1 MSAVEEGEEA
11 KESSSSGRSES
22 SVGTRRPREDDS
34 DASSSKRSRSGSDR
48 PLADAGALSTPR
60 GGDDDDSTPSAAV
73 TSCTNPVR
81 DPWMPSPSEIQSRY
95 GSTSPL
101 GRYALYSCSA
111 ITDDVV
117 TKELDFDPATDQ
129 RRDYYIGLF
138 HELRFYGNKKHSRK
152 SKVAEWETLCQS
164 WGAFVKNFNR
174 DPAGYRER
182 VRSASERYER
192 FSKRPKILRLHDG
205 AVEAGIPC
213 AVPAGVACGRC
224 QAGAVR
230 LSGRDLNGYTGISVP
245 VELKTLREKL
255 ITQLSSES
263 AEGERNTQPR
273 AVGNYSS
280 RSSFTPFGGAAGGG
294 IRTPSPFPER
304 RSSGRS
310 AAPTYRGQ
318 ERILTNEYENE
329 PDLGSGSDDQ
339 RFAGQSSEFP
349 HVRLATGAAA
359 GRHHGPSPAEV
370 WDRLEAVERPPL
382 PVRGQDTDPLIHRTG
397 SGVNRTGN
405 LHRREEGVANQP
417 FHPLTVRVVR
427 ISRPILPPRHL
438 RRLSDAQGGELGRR
452 ARPTGDQN
460 TAEGLQL
467 RLATSRLPRQGG
479 YAAAVRNGGQLLPT
493 AVSPVPSKLAGQW
506 KPRERHVLLETSL
519 KNWHESSAPYSSQVT
534 AGRPGTL

>member
-1 MSAVEEGEEA
+1 MEEGEE
-11 KESSSSGRSES
+11 ERDSSSSGRNEA

-34 DASSSKRSRSGSDR
+34 DASSSKRSRSVSDR

-60 GGDDDDSTPSAAV
+60 GGGDDDSTPSTTV
-73 TSCTNPVR
+73 TSRTNPVR

-95 GSTSPL
+95 GSTSPV

-111 ITDDVV
+111 INDDDV

-138 HELRFYGNKKHSRK
+138 HDLRFYGNKKHSRK
-152 SKVAEWETLCQS
+152 SKVTEWEALCQS
-164 WGAFVKNFNR
+164 WGAFVENFNR

-182 VRSASERYER
+182 VRSARERYER
-192 FSKRPKILRLHDG
+192 FSKRPKILRLDEG

-213 AVPAGVACGRC
+213 AVPSGVACERC

-230 LSGRDLNGYTGISVP
+230 LSERDLNGYTGISVP

-318 ERILTNEYENE
+318 ESILTNKYENE

-349 HVRLATGAAA
+349 RVHLATGEAAA
-359 GRHHGPSPAEV
+359 ERRHGPSSAEV
-370 WDRLEAVERPPL
+370 WDRLEAVECI
-382 PVRGQDTDPLIHRTG
+382 Q
-397 SGVNRTGN
+397 
-405 LHRREEGVANQP
+405 
-417 FHPLTVRVVR
+417 
-427 ISRPILPPRHL
+427 
-438 RRLSDAQGGELGRR
+438 
-452 ARPTGDQN
+452 
-460 TAEGLQL
+460 TAE
-467 RLATSRLPRQGG
+467 LAEIRQELKLLK
-479 YAAAVRNGGQLLPT
+479 ARIGQ
-493 AVSPVPSKLAGQW
+493 AGQTASNIQVDLGSIVA
-506 KPRERHVLLETSL
+506 RLGQRVYALETRI
-519 KNWHESSAPYSSQVT
+519 APSHQD
-534 AGRPGTL
+534 

>member
-1 MSAVEEGEEA
+1 MSTPTTQTSDELAAPAAGNTVVANTATTATSSASSASVVTSTVTTSSSPKRTISVGKYHKTRGKVTYANETLFDGMEDLEMEEGEE
-11 KESSSSGRSES
+11 ERDSSSSGRNEA
-22 SVGTRRPREDDS
+22 SVATRRPREDDS

-60 GGDDDDSTPSAAV
+60 GGDDDDSTPSAAM
-73 TSCTNPVR
+73 TSRTNPVR
-81 DPWMPSPSEIQSRY
+81 DPWMPSPSEIRSRY
-95 GSTSPL
+95 GSTTPASP
-101 GRYALYSCSA
+101 YALYSCNA
-111 ITDDVV
+111 IVDDDV

-152 SKVAEWETLCQS
+152 SKVTEWEALCQS
-164 WGAFVKNFNR
+164 WGMFVENFNKN
-174 DPAGYRER
+174 PSGYRER
-182 VRSASERYER
+182 VRSAGERY
-192 FSKRPKILRLHDG
+192 SKRPKILRLHDG
-205 AVEAGIPC
+205 AVEAAIPC
-213 AVPAGVACGRC
+213 AVPSGVACERC

-230 LSGRDLNGYTGISVP
+230 LSERDLNGYTGISVP

-273 AVGNYSS
+273 AVGDYSS

-318 ERILTNEYENE
+318 ESILTNEYENE

-349 HVRLATGAAA
+349 PVRLATGAVVA

-370 WDRLEAVERPPL
+370 WERLEAVERL
-382 PVRGQDTDPLIHRTG
+382 QTTELAEMRQELK
-397 SGVNRTGN
+397 
-405 LHRREEGVANQP
+405 LLKA
-417 FHPLTVRVVR
+417 R
-427 ISRPILPPRHL
+427 IC
-438 RRLSDAQGGELGRR
+438 Q
-452 ARPTGDQN
+452 
-460 TAEGLQL
+460 
-467 RLATSRLPRQGG
+467 
-479 YAAAVRNGGQLLPT
+479 
-493 AVSPVPSKLAGQW
+493 AGQTASNIQVDLGSIVA
-506 KPRERHVLLETSL
+506 RLGQRVSALETRA
-519 KNWHESSAPYSSQVT
+519 APSH
-534 AGRPGTL
+534 RE

>member
-1 MSAVEEGEEA
+1 MEEGEE
-11 KESSSSGRSES
+11 EQDSSSSGRNEA

-34 DASSSKRSRSGSDR
+34 DASSSKRSRSSSDR

-60 GGDDDDSTPSAAV
+60 GGGDDDSTSSAAV
-73 TSCTNPVR
+73 TSRTKPVR

-95 GSTSPL
+95 GSTTPASP
-101 GRYALYSCSA
+101 YALYSCSA
-111 ITDDVV
+111 IVDDDV

-152 SKVAEWETLCQS
+152 TSPLC
-164 WGAFVKNFNR
+164 
-174 DPAGYRER
+174 E
-182 VRSASERYER
+182 ERYER
-192 FSKRPKILRLHDG
+192 FSKRPKILRLHEG

-213 AVPAGVACGRC
+213 AVPSGVACERC

-230 LSGRDLNGYTGISVP
+230 LSERDLNGYTGISVP

-273 AVGNYSS
+273 AVGDYSS

-318 ERILTNEYENE
+318 ESILTNEYENE

-349 HVRLATGAAA
+349 RVHLATGAAA
-359 GRHHGPSPAEV
+359 AGRRHGPSPAEV
-370 WDRLEAVERPPL
+370 WDRLEAMERI
-382 PVRGQDTDPLIHRTG
+382 Q
-397 SGVNRTGN
+397 
-405 LHRREEGVANQP
+405 
-417 FHPLTVRVVR
+417 
-427 ISRPILPPRHL
+427 
-438 RRLSDAQGGELGRR
+438 
-452 ARPTGDQN
+452 
-460 TAEGLQL
+460 TAE
-467 RLATSRLPRQGG
+467 LAEIRQELKLLK
-479 YAAAVRNGGQLLPT
+479 ARIGQ
-493 AVSPVPSKLAGQW
+493 AGQ
-506 KPRERHVLLETSL
+506 TAS
-519 KNWHESSAPYSSQVT
+519 NIQV
-534 AGRPGTL
+534 